1 LQPSTRAV
9 NGQALFGFFLHLATA
24 LKKMYI
30 CGTFSIM
37 YNTKP
42 DHVIRYPA
50 STAAVV
56 LDVQLSAL
64 AAFSA

>member
-1 LQPSTRAV
+1 
-9 NGQALFGFFLHLATA
+9 
-24 LKKMYI
+24 MYI

-42 DHVIRYPA
+42 DHVNSYPA
-50 STAAVV
+50 STATVV
-56 LDVQLSAL
+56 FDVQLSAL

>member
-1 LQPSTRAV
+1 MAW
-9 NGQALFGFFLHLATA
+9 LFLVFLHLATA

-42 DHVIRYPA
+42 DHVNSYPA
-50 STAAVV
+50 STATVV
-56 LDVQLSAL
+56 FDVQLSAL